1 MRSALGPL
9 AVWLLVGIAGAIPA
23 RAWAADDPWSVGVF
37 AGYFAPAVEN
47 WEDNYDRRGGWVPDV
62 SIGYAASTWV
72 SAVAE
77 AAYFGASSFARGA
90 ITGDPSIERQ
100 RLTLVVMTVG
110 GESRL
115 RLSPTQ
121 IIVPF
126 VGAGYRRVS
135 YRLKV
140 GADTASGGAHGWVG
154 RGGIDV
160 LLNRL
165 DPSAASGLREDY
177 GVARSY
183 LRLEAQWAKVEAPG
197 TAGSDID
204 LGGTTLLAGLR
215 FEF

>member
-1 MRSALGPL
+1 V
-9 AVWLLVGIAGAIPA
+9 VWLVVGIAGAIPA
-23 RAWAADDPWSVGVF
+23 RALAADDPWSVGVF
-37 AGYFAPAVEN
+37 AGYFAPAVEG
-47 WEDNYDRRGGWVPDV
+47 WENNYDRRGGWVPDL
-62 SIGYAASTWV
+62 SIGYAASRWV
-72 SAVAE
+72 SVVAE
-77 AAYFGASSFARGA
+77 AAYFSASSFARGA
-90 ITGDPSIERQ
+90 ITGDPSIEQ
-100 RLTLVVMTVG
+100 ERLTLVLTTVG

-121 IIVPF
+121 MLVPF

-140 GADTASGGAHGWVG
+140 GSDTATGGAHGWVG

-160 LLNRL
+160 LLNQL

-183 LRLEAQWAKVEAPG
+183 VRLEAQWAKVEAPG

-204 LGGTTLLAGLR
+204 LGGTTVLAGLR